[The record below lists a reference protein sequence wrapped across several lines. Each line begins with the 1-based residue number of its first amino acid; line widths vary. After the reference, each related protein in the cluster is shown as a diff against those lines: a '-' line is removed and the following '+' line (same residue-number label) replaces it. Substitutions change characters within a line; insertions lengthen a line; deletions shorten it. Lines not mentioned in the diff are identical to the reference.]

1 MRLWQKV
8 FLVSLALILFAINVT
23 AGVILYSSH
32 RLMVEREQEQAA
44 KQHGYLSA
52 TLQNRIIYERLN
64 QKQPLLPADT
74 VDDLLNK
81 LILSQTGQDG
91 IAIYRGTNEVSRLAA
106 SPLTEAFQTEVIKAA
121 DTAIRITITE
131 QAERTYILTG
141 SPVSMEGNRYTLFT
155 VSDITDVYDN
165 LDRQLQTVRIVALG
179 FACLI
184 GGILMLFVLRLMA
197 PLHRIHT
204 TLHRIAAGE
213 YDLRIP
219 EKGGQEFRELAG
231 SINQMAAAI
240 QANLKRV
247 EGLAESRKQFIDN
260 FAHEMKT
267 PLTSILGFADILRI
281 TKTVSEE
288 QRQEYAGIIVDETK
302 RLQSLSGKLM
312 ELITAGNTALEW
324 EDVTADELL
333 ADTARAITP
342 LLQQR
347 QLTLRVEADEDVTLQ
362 IDRSLFASLLYNLLD
377 NASKASAAGQE
388 ISLICRKTPEG
399 ISLSVTDHGIGIPPA
414 ELERVT
420 EPFYMA
426 DKARTR
432 KAGGAGLGLALCAE
446 IVRRHGAT
454 LAIDSRPGEGTT
466 VTVTMPD
473 KENRV

>member
-1 MRLWQKV
+1 MKLWQKV
-8 FLVSLALILFAINVT
+8 FFVSLALILLAINTT

-44 KQHGYLSA
+44 EQHGYLSA
-52 TLQNRIIYERLN
+52 SLQNRIIYERLN
-64 QKQPLLPADT
+64 QKQPLLPAET
-74 VDDLLNK
+74 VDGLLNK
-81 LILSQTGQDG
+81 LVVSQTGQDG
-91 IAIYRGTNEVSRLAA
+91 IAIYRGTTEVSRLSAA
-106 SPLTEAFQTEVIKAA
+106 PLTEAFQTNVIKAT

-131 QAERTYILTG
+131 QDGRTYILTG
-141 SPVSMEGNRYTLFT
+141 APVSMEGNRYALFT
-155 VSDITDVYDN
+155 IRDITDVYDN
-165 LDRQLQTVRIVALG
+165 LDRQLQTVRIAALA

-204 TLHRIAAGE
+204 SLHRIAAGE

-231 SINQMAAAI
+231 SINQMASAI

-281 TKTVSEE
+281 AKTVSEE

-312 ELITAGNTALEW
+312 ELITAGNTSLDLET
-324 EDVTADELL
+324 VTANELL
-333 ADTARAITP
+333 TDTARVMTP

-347 QLTLRVEADEDVTLQ
+347 QLTLQVDAPEGVALEV
-362 IDRSLFASLLYNLLD
+362 DRSLFASLLYNLVD

-388 ISLICRKTPEG
+388 IALTCRKTPEG
-399 ISLSVTDHGIGIPPA
+399 ICLSVVDHGMGISPEA
-414 ELERVT
+414 LEKVT
-420 EPFYMA
+420 DPFYMA

-446 IVRRHGAT
+446 IVRRHGAA
-454 LAIDSRPGEGTT
+454 LDIDSRPGEGTT

-473 KENRV
+473 KEERT